1 MNIKIEAKSNV
12 WKVKANIKK
21 TWKNSSNL
29 IQKLP
34 HLSNLPIALTR
45 VSHSLLYMSSN
56 LIHFFQY
63 QFCLYLNFWF
73 LKDFF
78 VLVYLF
84 YLFILVGDFVVVF
97 VIYWYEST
105 MGLHVFSILNK
116 LNFSICNIITSGM
129 FCDVI
134 IRHED
139 FLPYNIQCLI
149 YTIYCWMLSDKM
161 EEFLKVIFR
170 AYKVKR

>member
-45 VSHSLLYMSSN
+45 VSHSLLYTSSN

-63 QFCLYLNFWF
+63 QFCLNLNFLF

-97 VIYWYEST
+97 VIHWYESAMNQPWVYISWSFLVVLFAYHLMELLT
-105 MGLHVFSILNK
+105 LFCSSH
-116 LNFSICNIITSGM
+116 TSLRRTPCCRCLM
-129 FCDVI
+129 L
-134 IRHED
+134 
-139 FLPYNIQCLI
+139 LPLFFHLLVQNC
-149 YTIYCWMLSDKM
+149 
-161 EEFLKVIFR
+161 
-170 AYKVKR
+170 